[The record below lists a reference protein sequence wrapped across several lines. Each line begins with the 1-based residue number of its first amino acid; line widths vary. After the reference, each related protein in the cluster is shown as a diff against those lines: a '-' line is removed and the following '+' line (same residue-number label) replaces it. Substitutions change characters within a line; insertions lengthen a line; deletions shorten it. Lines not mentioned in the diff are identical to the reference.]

1 MNLASFVRVVAACI
15 VPFLV
20 EQNLKENYFL
30 RLGDNC
36 KYL

>member
-20 EQNLKENYFL
+20 EQNLKKIVFFL
-30 RLGDNC
+30 
-36 KYL
+36 